1 MWFTVL
7 LMMFT
12 VMAGSGEGE
21 CYLSNADIDVTI
33 AITIE
38 TYNNIIVLIVQR
50 ETLTLQST

>member
-12 VMAGSGEGE
+12 VMAASGESE

-38 TYNNIIVLIVQR
+38 SYNNIIVLIV
-50 ETLTLQST
+50 

>member
-12 VMAGSGEGE
+12 VMAASGEGE
-21 CYLSNADIDVTI
+21 CYLSNADIFLLDVTI

-38 TYNNIIVLIVQR
+38 SYCLV
-50 ETLTLQST
+50 